1 MTELEHLQAVVDT
14 EADYSAADDAAHNA
28 RDVADTK
35 YASWSKAIKDLGDYL
50 NEHGNDWSNM
60 YDVLC
65 VYLISVGVN
74 IYISPLLKA

>member
-50 NEHGNDWSNM
+50 NEHGND
-60 YDVLC
+60 
-65 VYLISVGVN
+65 
-74 IYISPLLKA
+74 